1 MLKRTFIATCATA
14 AVLVAAA
21 TASQAQTV
29 RTIVPFGPGG
39 APDTIARALAEH
51 ISKEKNVTMVV
62 ENRPGAGAIIG
73 TDAVARMAGDG
84 NTLLVIASGFLANP
98 HLRKVKYN
106 PLEDF
111 TPICNLV
118 SSPAVLAV
126 NSKSPYKTLDDLIKA
141 AKAEPGKLS
150 LGTPGPGSSHH
161 LVFEGFKEQ
170 AKIEMTYVPY
180 QGTGPATAATLG
192 GHVTAVLSDYGSLA
206 PQIEAGQ
213 LRPLAVATNSGKRTD
228 ILPDTQTFDEAGFKG
243 IGLES
248 WFGIVA
254 PAKLPKGAAEKL
266 IGWYE
271 EALQDKQATAK
282 LVALRLIPKPI
293 CGADHAK
300 FLKETGEAFS
310 KIIKSA
316 NMQMK

>member
-1 MLKRTFIATCATA
+1 LRIRSHADRSRDGIAG
-14 AVLVAAA
+14 
-21 TASQAQTV
+21 QTV

-39 APDTIARALAEH
+39 APDTIARVLAEH
-51 ISKEKNVTMVV
+51 ISKAHDVTMIV

-73 TDAVARMAGDG
+73 TDAVARMTGDG

-98 HLRKVKYN
+98 HLRKVKYD
-106 PLEDF
+106 PLADF

-126 NSKSPYKTLDDLIKA
+126 NAKSPYKSLDDLVKA

-150 LGTPGPGSSHH
+150 LGAPGPGSSHH

-170 AKIEMTYVPY
+170 AKIDMTYIPY
-180 QGTGPATAATLG
+180 QGTGPATNATLG

-206 PQIEAGQ
+206 PQLMAGQ
-213 LRPLAVATNSGKRTD
+213 LRALAVASASGKRAEA
-228 ILPDTQTFDEAGFKG
+228 LPDTPTFDEAGFTG

-254 PAKLPKGAAEKL
+254 PAKLPEGAAKKL
-266 IGWYE
+266 IGWYQ
-271 EALQDKQATAK
+271 EALNNKEATSR
-282 LVALRLIPKPI
+282 LVALRLVPTPI
-293 CGADHAK
+293 CGDDHGT
-300 FLKETGEAFS
+300 FLKTTGDAFG

-316 NMQMK
+316 NIQIK